1 VWDDAVVRAQVA
13 FVLGVVVLSGCAAGG
28 GGATSSPSNRPTP
41 SPSDDFLSPAP
52 SQPDKQATVTGTF
65 GSDTIEGGCAYL
77 KAADGTRYQVLY
89 PDGWTLERNPFRL
102 IGPDGKVAASGGETI
117 SVRGSIADDMA
128 STCMIGPIFRATEVV
143 SVD

>member
-28 GGATSSPSNRPTP
+28 GGATSSPSNRATP

-65 GSDTIEGGCAYL
+65 G
-77 KAADGTRYQVLY
+77 
-89 PDGWTLERNPFRL
+89 
-102 IGPDGKVAASGGETI
+102 
-117 SVRGSIADDMA
+117 
-128 STCMIGPIFRATEVV
+128 
-143 SVD
+143 